1 MQQQFIDLLNNFNK
15 VSMDTTKELMTIN
28 SRAFEQFS
36 QKQVELVN
44 DYMATSL
51 KQFEAMREIK
61 DPKDVQTFIDSQTA
75 EMQKCTEKLC
85 STTKETM
92 ETMAQSTDELN
103 TWMKKGMDTIASN
116 LKSVSD
122 KKVT

>member
-1 MQQQFIDLLNNFNK
+1 MQQQFIELFNNFNK
-15 VSMDTTKELMTIN
+15 VSMETTKELMTIN

-51 KQFEAMREIK
+51 KQFETMRDIK
-61 DPKDVQTFIDSQTA
+61 DPTDVQAFINSQTA

-92 ETMAQSTDELN
+92 DTMAQSAEELN
-103 TWMKKGMDTIASN
+103 TWMKTGMEKAAST
-116 LKSVSD
+116 LKSVSG